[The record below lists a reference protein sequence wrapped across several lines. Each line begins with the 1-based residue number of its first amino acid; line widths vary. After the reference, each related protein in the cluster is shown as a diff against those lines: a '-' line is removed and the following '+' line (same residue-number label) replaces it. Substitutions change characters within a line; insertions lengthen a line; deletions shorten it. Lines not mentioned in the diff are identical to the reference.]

1 MYNSDDNDHFRLF
14 ASSLEAAIEKYGS
27 MPEKTLLQ
35 RQKQQVERLVALET
49 KFRRT
54 LIKHPWGPG
63 VYKSFIHFI
72 TEEKRNILAARPYFR
87 ERQEVFTKQIGPAL
101 RDRAFKSLYRFHFNY
116 NFIVFVL
123 KARSWNKTNFG
134 AKITNL
140 AKEVADIRTEIV
152 EMNMPLAISRA
163 RIFWSKT
170 PKSHL
175 SYMDLVQITAEGL
188 MSAVDKFVLPYSRV
202 FRAVAIGRI
211 LGNLIEQYSETT
223 IHFYPIDKRKIYRA
237 NKLSRKYAGD
247 VDYTALADDVNL
259 GVDPAHRT
267 NSSEIANLMAA
278 ASCVSADTILPKDS
292 DAAEPG
298 ERFAA
303 DEANRPDALVEDQES
318 RSLLYASIGSL
329 ALIDRKLLRLCGIEY
344 AL

>member
-1 MYNSDDNDHFRLF
+1 MWDSDPADHFRNF
-14 ASSLEAAIEKYGS
+14 AANLEVAIAKYGDLAD
-27 MPEKTLLQ
+27 ETLRE
-35 RQKQQVERLVALET
+35 RQARQFKKLVRLET
-49 KFRRT
+49 RFRRT
-54 LIKHPWGPG
+54 LIAHRFGAKA
-63 VYKSFIHFI
+63 YRDFIHFI

-87 ERQEVFTKQIGPAL
+87 ERQEVFTKEIGVAL
-101 RDRAFKSLYRFHFNY
+101 RDRKKNSLQRFHFNY
-116 NFIVFVL
+116 NFVVFVL
-123 KARSWNKTNFG
+123 RTCKWAPGSKIAQLARE
-134 AKITNL
+134 I
-140 AKEVADIRTEIV
+140 ADTRTEIV

-175 SYMDLVQITAEGL
+175 SYMDLIQITCEGL
-188 MSAVDKFVLPYSRV
+188 MSAVDKFVPEGSGSGL
-202 FRAVAIGRI
+202 FRHVAIGRM
-211 LGNLIEQYSETT
+211 LGNLIESYSETT

-237 NKLSRKYAGD
+237 NKLSRKYAGE
-247 VDYTALADDVNL
+247 VDFTALADDVNL

-278 ASCVSADTILPKDS
+278 ASCVSADTVLPKDS

-303 DEANRPDALVEDQES
+303 DEASRPDAMVEDYEC
-318 RSLLYASIGSL
+318 RSILYSSMAKLSL
-329 ALIDRKLLRLCGIEY
+329 FDRKLLRLKGVES